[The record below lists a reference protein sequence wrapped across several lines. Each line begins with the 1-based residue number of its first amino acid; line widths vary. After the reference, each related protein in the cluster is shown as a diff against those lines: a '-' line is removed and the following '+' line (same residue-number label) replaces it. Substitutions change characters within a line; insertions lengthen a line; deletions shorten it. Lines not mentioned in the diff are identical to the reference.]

1 MGSPAVQKTHSG
13 LHKWPGREAPNPVR
27 LARKEFVRFAR
38 TPGKCLRS
46 MKTIHSLLI
55 ATSLA
60 AVPMLASAVEIT
72 LTAVNRLPLA
82 RGSQTIELTSKQL
95 EPLVAK
101 ELNTIHVKDAAGKEL
116 VCQAVDTDFDAY
128 HKPNIVI
135 FQADFAPGETKTFR
149 VTTGAKQINT
159 KDQFKAHGRFVRER
173 FDDFAWENDRI
184 AHRTYGKGL
193 ETWAGEPL
201 TSSTIDIWSKRT
213 PRMVVDA
220 WYMVDNYHADTGEG
234 ADFYSA
240 GPSRGCGG
248 NGLWAADKLWT
259 SKNFV
264 ASRVLA
270 NGPIRVLF
278 ELEYEAFDVN
288 GAKVSEVKRISLDAG
303 SQLDCFQSF
312 YKPER
317 AGALTSGI
325 GIKKSGGAP
334 KEFNPANGTLVVW
347 EKMAKNAGMQGVA
360 VVVDPKSLEKE
371 AEDKLN
377 HLLLV
382 KCGAENTV
390 TYWAGF
396 CWDKAGQI
404 TSAEAWKKYVAEF
417 AQGLASPIEVT
428 VKPN

>member
-1 MGSPAVQKTHSG
+1 MKKTQ
-13 LHKWPGREAPNPVR
+13 
-27 LARKEFVRFAR
+27 
-38 TPGKCLRS
+38 
-46 MKTIHSLLI
+46 SLFL

-60 AVPMLASAVEIT
+60 ALPALVSAAELSI
-72 LTAVNRLPLA
+72 TAVNKLQLA
-82 RGSQTIELTSKQL
+82 RPSQTIELTAKQL
-95 EPLVAK
+95 EPLGAK
-101 ELNTIHVKDAAGKEL
+101 ELNTIHVKDAGGKEL
-116 VCQAVDTDFDAY
+116 LCQAVDTDFDAY
-128 HKPNIVI
+128 HKADFVI
-135 FQADFAPGETKTFR
+135 FQADFAPGETKTFL
-149 VTTGAKQINT
+149 VTTGAKQVYT

-201 TSSTIDIWSKRT
+201 TSSTMDIWSKRT
-213 PRMVVDA
+213 PRMVVDE
-220 WYMVDNYHADTGEG
+220 WYMVDNYHADTGDG

-264 ASRVLA
+264 TSRVLA

-303 SQLDCFQSF
+303 SQLDRFQSL
-312 YKPER
+312 YKPEQ
-317 AGALTSGI
+317 AGPLTGGI
-325 GIKKSGGAP
+325 GIKKSGGAE
-334 KEFNPANGTLVVW
+334 KAFDAATGALTVW
-347 EKMAKNAGMQGVA
+347 EKMAKNGGMQGIAA
-360 VVVDPKSLEKE
+360 VVNPKSLEKE

-377 HLLLV
+377 YLLLA
-382 KCGAENTV
+382 KCGADNAV

-396 CWDKAGQI
+396 CWDRAGQI
-404 TSAEAWKKYVAEF
+404 TSAEAWKKYVTEF
-417 AQGLASPIEVT
+417 AQGLASPIEISVAQ
-428 VKPN
+428 K